1 MRSHSIT
8 TWTRFC
14 PFLTTYLRLRGH
26 SLLEHGHKWIFL
38 DHLPTSH
45 VVIERP
51 LRNKF
56 KTKCVTGQN
65 IYLQRNQQ
73 QKLINHSFVSVNC
86 GGKNFIPFLLG
97 CWLVY
102 LHVMFMNR
110 WAGPLRLFCWL
121 TSVDYLRKMYQ
132 ILTYICT
139 TKFKQTKMLIKN
151 GTTNFES
158 HLSYEFSSLA
168 IDGNLSQSKNT
179 KN

>member
-1 MRSHSIT
+1 MDI
-8 TWTRFC
+8 
-14 PFLTTYLRLRGH
+14 LYLK
-26 SLLEHGHKWIFL
+26 HGKKWIFL
-38 DHLPTSH
+38 DHLPTSN

-102 LHVMFMNR
+102 LHMMFMNR

-132 ILTYICT
+132 IHTS
-139 TKFKQTKMLIKN
+139 KFKQTKIRIKTWEN
-151 GTTNFES
+151 EFWIPHITNFTS
-158 HLSYEFSSLA
+158 KLSIGIYYNQE
-168 IDGNLSQSKNT
+168 IPRN
-179 KN
+179 